1 MVENYQL
8 KENLWWVGI
17 EDFEMRTFDVI
28 MTTMYGSSFNSYILK
43 GSEKT
48 VLFETEKVKFFDE
61 YKENIESVTSIND
74 IDYIVMN
81 HTEPDHADG
90 IGELLKINPNIEI
103 YGTMMAINNLKQ
115 IMNRDDFKCHIVKNK
130 ETLSLG
136 DLTLEFNVLPN
147 LHWPD
152 TMWTYCPEIK
162 ALFPCDSFGSHFANK
177 GIVRSKVENEEG
189 YWDAAKYYFDCI
201 LGPFKPFVQKGLA
214 AFDTMDVELICTGHG
229 PVLDSHIDEIVE
241 KYKEWSTIPT
251 HEGKIVAIPYVSAY
265 GYTKMLADAMVE
277 GLKEVNVDAVLY
289 NMEDEDL
296 ATVVEKIIE
305 SDGFLLGS
313 PTILG
318 EALPP
323 IFDITSRLQAG
334 AVMKKPAAAFGSF
347 GWSGEAVPH
356 LEARL
361 KELRTNVQ
369 PGMRVKFKPN
379 EEDLVNAKEF
389 GKNFG
394 EIVNG

>member
-1 MVENYQL
+1 MVENYKL

-17 EDFEMRTFDVI
+17 EDFDMRTFDVI
-28 MTTMYGSSFNSYILK
+28 MTTEYGSSFNSYILK

-48 VLFETEKVKFFDE
+48 VLFETEKVKFFEE
-61 YKENIESVTSIND
+61 YKENIESVVAIED

-115 IMNRDDFKCHIVKNK
+115 IMNREDFKCHVVKNK

-152 TMWTYCPEIK
+152 TMWTYCKEAK
-162 ALFPCDSFGSHFANK
+162 ALFPCDAFGAHFASK
-177 GIVRSKVENEEG
+177 GIVRSKVENEAG

-214 AFDTMDVELICTGHG
+214 AFKEMDVDVICTGHG
-229 PVLDSHIDEIVE
+229 PVIDSHIDELVE
-241 KYKEWSTIPT
+241 KYTEWATIAS
-251 HEGKIVAIPYVSAY
+251 HEGKLVAIPYVSAY

-277 GLKEVNVDAVLY
+277 GLNEVNVKAELFDMV
-289 NMEDEDL
+289 NEDVEM
-296 ATVVEKIIE
+296 VVGKVIE

-323 IFDITSRLQAG
+323 IFDVTSRLFAN

-361 KELRTNVQ
+361 TELRCNVQ
-369 PGMRVKFKPN
+369 PGFRVRFKPN
-379 EEDLVNAKEF
+379 DEDLAKAKEF
-389 GKNFG
+389 GRSFG